1 MSTNQITIKHNKHRI
16 HPCPNEKK
24 LALLNMLLSQNSG
37 LNIVVALSDN
47 TLLTKEAITE
57 PNVSVLSDEE
67 LAGLPELKCELII
80 SYDLPQSAELYI
92 SRLAKT
98 TDSAI
103 VLLDISEQNNLYP
116 IETLLGR
123 VIRQEVVAGFEYP
136 EQPKMKIAPKP
147 SLKPK
152 SDAKRAQRKPFDKP
166 KYDKKPFDKQ
176 KSERPKREDDG
187 SERKSYE
194 KPKYDKPKRDGE
206 KSERKPFDKPKY
218 DKKPFEKSSYDRPKR
233 DGAKRDGDGS
243 ERKSYEKPKYDKPKK
258 EGETSERKP
267 FEKPK
272 YDKKPNK
279 FLGKDESGK
288 AKFSGKSGERN
299 HRYDGKPKESIEA
312 PKNVGRK
319 ISIKALKP
327 KEPSEPR
334 P

>member
-37 LNIVVALSDN
+37 LSIVVALSDN
-47 TLLTKEAITE
+47 SLLTKEAITE
-57 PNVSVLSDEE
+57 PNVSLLSDEE
-67 LAGLPELKCELII
+67 LAGVPELKCELLI

-103 VLLDISEQNNLYP
+103 ALLDISEQNNLYP

-152 SDAKRAQRKPFDKP
+152 IDAKRAERKPFDKP

-176 KSERPKREDDG
+176 KSERPKRDG
-187 SERKSYE
+187 ESSERKS
-194 KPKYDKPKRDGE
+194 YDKPKRDGE

-218 DKKPFEKSSYDRPKR
+218 DKKPFEKS
-233 DGAKRDGDGS
+233 
-243 ERKSYEKPKYDKPKK
+243 KYDKPKK
-258 EGETSERKP
+258 EGESSERKP
-267 FEKPK
+267 FDKPKKEGKKPK

-279 FLGKDESGK
+279 FLGKDENGK

-299 HRYDGKPKESIEA
+299 HRYDGKPKESVEA

>member
-37 LNIVVALSDN
+37 LSIVVALSDN
-47 TLLTKEAITE
+47 SLLTKEAITDA
-57 PNVSVLSDEE
+57 NVSVLSDEE
-67 LAGLPELKCELII
+67 LAGVPELKCELLV

-92 SRLAKT
+92 ARLSKT

-152 SDAKRAQRKPFDKP
+152 SDAKRAERKPFDKL

-176 KSERPKREDDG
+176 RSDRPKREGAKKEDGG
-187 SERKSYE
+187 SEHKSYE
-194 KPKYDKPKRDGE
+194 KPKRDGE

-218 DKKPFEKSSYDRPKR
+218 DKPKR
-233 DGAKRDGDGS
+233 
-243 ERKSYEKPKYDKPKK
+243 

-272 YDKKPNK
+272 QNKKPNK
-279 FLGKDESGK
+279 FLGKDENGK

-299 HRYDGKPKESIEA
+299 HRYDGKPKESVEA

-327 KEPSEPR
+327 KEPSEPNS
-334 P
+334 

>member
-24 LALLNMLLSQNSG
+24 LALLNILLSKNSG
-37 LNIVVALSDN
+37 LSIIVALSDN
-47 TLLTKEAITE
+47 TLLTKETITE
-57 PNVSVLSDEE
+57 ANVSVLSDEE
-67 LAGLPELKCELII
+67 LAGLPELKCELLI
-80 SYDLPQSAELYI
+80 SYDLPQTAELYV

-103 VLLDISEQNNLYP
+103 ALLDISEQNNLYP

-123 VIRQEVVAGFEYP
+123 VIRQEIVTGFEYP
-136 EQPKMKIAPKP
+136 EQEKMKIAQKP

-152 SDAKRAQRKPFDKP
+152 SDAKRAERKPFDKP

-176 KSERPKREDDG
+176 KSERPKRDWVKKED
-187 SERKSYE
+187 
-194 KPKYDKPKRDGE
+194 
-206 KSERKPFDKPKY
+206 
-218 DKKPFEKSSYDRPKR
+218 
-233 DGAKRDGDGS
+233 DGS

-288 AKFSGKSGERN
+288 AKFSAKSGERN
-299 HRYDGKPKESIEA
+299 HRYDGKPKESVEA

-327 KEPSEPR
+327 KEPSEPNS
-334 P
+334 

>member
-1 MSTNQITIKHNKHRI
+1 MSINQLIIKHNKHRI
-16 HPCPNEKK
+16 HPCPSEKK
-24 LALLNMLLSQNSG
+24 LALLDMLIAQNST
-37 LNIVVALSDN
+37 LKIVIALSDN
-47 TLLTKEAITE
+47 DLLTKEAITM
-57 PNVSVLSDEE
+57 PNVTVLSDEE
-67 LAGLPELKCELII
+67 LAGLPELKCELLI
-80 SYDLPQSAELYI
+80 SYDLPQTAELYI
-92 SRLAKT
+92 ARLAKT

-103 VLLDISEQNNLYP
+103 VLLDRSEQNNLYP

-123 VIRQEVVAGFEYP
+123 VIRQEIVVGFEYP
-136 EQPKMKIAPKP
+136 ELEKMKIAPKP

-152 SDAKRAQRKPFDKP
+152 SDAKRVERKPFDKP

-176 KSERPKREDDG
+176 RSDRPKREGAKKEDSG

-206 KSERKPFDKPKY
+206 K
-218 DKKPFEKSSYDRPKR
+218 
-233 DGAKRDGDGS
+233 
-243 ERKSYEKPKYDKPKK
+243 
-258 EGETSERKP
+258 SERKP

-288 AKFSGKSGERN
+288 AKFSSKSGERN
-299 HRYDGKPKESIEA
+299 HRYDGKPKEGVEA

-327 KEPSEPR
+327 KEPSEPNS
-334 P
+334 

>member
-24 LALLNMLLSQNSG
+24 LALLNILLSKNSG
-37 LNIVVALSDN
+37 LSIVVALSDN
-47 TLLTKEAITE
+47 TLLTKETIAE
-57 PNVSVLSDEE
+57 ANVSVLSDEE
-67 LAGLPELKCELII
+67 LAGLPELKCELLI
-80 SYDLPQSAELYI
+80 SYDLPQTAELYI

-103 VLLDISEQNNLYP
+103 ALLDISEQNNLYP

-152 SDAKRAQRKPFDKP
+152 SDAKRAEGKPFDKP

-176 KSERPKREDDG
+176 KSERPKRDWVKKEDDG

-218 DKKPFEKSSYDRPKR
+218 DKKPFEKS
-233 DGAKRDGDGS
+233 
-243 ERKSYEKPKYDKPKK
+243 KYDKPKK

-299 HRYDGKPKESIEA
+299 HRYDGKPKESVEA

-327 KEPSEPR
+327 KEPSEPNS
-334 P
+334 

>member
-98 TDSAI
+98 TESAI

-152 SDAKRAQRKPFDKP
+152 SDAKRAERKPFDKP

-176 KSERPKREDDG
+176 KSERPKREGAKKEDDG

-194 KPKYDKPKRDGE
+194 KPKRDGE
-206 KSERKPFDKPKY
+206 KSERKPFD
-218 DKKPFEKSSYDRPKR
+218 
-233 DGAKRDGDGS
+233 
-243 ERKSYEKPKYDKPKK
+243 KPKYDKPKK

-299 HRYDGKPKESIEA
+299 HRYDGKPKESVEA

-327 KEPSEPR
+327 KEPSEPNS
-334 P
+334 

>member
-37 LNIVVALSDN
+37 LSIVVALSDN
-47 TLLTKEAITE
+47 SLLTKEAITE

-67 LAGLPELKCELII
+67 LAGVPELKCELLI

-103 VLLDISEQNNLYP
+103 ALLDISEQNNLYP

-123 VIRQEVVAGFEYP
+123 VIRQEIVTGFEYP
-136 EQPKMKIAPKP
+136 EQEKMKIAPKP

-152 SDAKRAQRKPFDKP
+152 SDTKRAERKPFDKP

-176 KSERPKREDDG
+176 KSDRPKREDDG

-194 KPKYDKPKRDGE
+194 KPKRDGE
-206 KSERKPFDKPKY
+206 KSERKPFD
-218 DKKPFEKSSYDRPKR
+218 
-233 DGAKRDGDGS
+233 
-243 ERKSYEKPKYDKPKK
+243 KPKYDKPKK

-299 HRYDGKPKESIEA
+299 HRYDGKPKESVEA

-327 KEPSEPR
+327 KEPSEPNS
-334 P
+334 

>member
-37 LNIVVALSDN
+37 LSIVVALSDN
-47 TLLTKEAITE
+47 SLLTKEAITDA
-57 PNVSVLSDEE
+57 NVSVLSDEE
-67 LAGLPELKCELII
+67 LAGVPELKCELII

-92 SRLAKT
+92 SRLSKT

-123 VIRQEVVAGFEYP
+123 VIRQEVVTGFEYP

-152 SDAKRAQRKPFDKP
+152 SDAKRAERKPFDKP

-194 KPKYDKPKRDGE
+194 KPKRDGE
-206 KSERKPFDKPKY
+206 KSERKPFD
-218 DKKPFEKSSYDRPKR
+218 
-233 DGAKRDGDGS
+233 
-243 ERKSYEKPKYDKPKK
+243 KPKYDKPKK

-299 HRYDGKPKESIEA
+299 HRYDGKPKESVEA

-327 KEPSEPR
+327 KEPSEPNS
-334 P
+334 

>member
-37 LNIVVALSDN
+37 LSIVVALSDN
-47 TLLTKEAITE
+47 SLLTKEAITE
-57 PNVSVLSDEE
+57 PNVSLLSDEE
-67 LAGLPELKCELII
+67 LAGLPELKCELLI
-80 SYDLPQSAELYI
+80 SYDLPQTAELYI

-103 VLLDISEQNNLYP
+103 ALLDISEQNNLYP

-123 VIRQEVVAGFEYP
+123 VIRQEIVTGFEYP
-136 EQPKMKIAPKP
+136 EQEKMKIAQKP

-152 SDAKRAQRKPFDKP
+152 SDAKRAERKPFDKP

-176 KSERPKREDDG
+176 RSDRPKRDGAKRDDDG

-194 KPKYDKPKRDGE
+194 KPKRDGE
-206 KSERKPFDKPKY
+206 KSERKPFD
-218 DKKPFEKSSYDRPKR
+218 
-233 DGAKRDGDGS
+233 
-243 ERKSYEKPKYDKPKK
+243 KPKYDKPKK

-299 HRYDGKPKESIEA
+299 HRYDGKPKESVEA

-327 KEPSEPR
+327 KEPSEPNS
-334 P
+334 

>member
-37 LNIVVALSDN
+37 LSIVVALSDN
-47 TLLTKEAITE
+47 SLLTKEAITE

-67 LAGLPELKCELII
+67 LAGVPELKCELLI

-103 VLLDISEQNNLYP
+103 ALLDISEQNNLYP

-123 VIRQEVVAGFEYP
+123 VIRQEIVTGFEYP
-136 EQPKMKIAPKP
+136 EQEKMKIAPKP

-152 SDAKRAQRKPFDKP
+152 SDTKRAERKPFDKP

-176 KSERPKREDDG
+176 KSDRPKREDDG

-194 KPKYDKPKRDGE
+194 KPKRDGE
-206 KSERKPFDKPKY
+206 KSERKPFD
-218 DKKPFEKSSYDRPKR
+218 
-233 DGAKRDGDGS
+233 
-243 ERKSYEKPKYDKPKK
+243 KPKYDKPKK

-272 YDKKPNK
+272 YDKNQIN
-279 FLGKDESGK
+279 F
-288 AKFSGKSGERN
+288 RQ
-299 HRYDGKPKESIEA
+299 R
-312 PKNVGRK
+312 
-319 ISIKALKP
+319 
-327 KEPSEPR
+327 
-334 P
+334 

>member
-37 LNIVVALSDN
+37 LSIVVALSDN
-47 TLLTKEAITE
+47 SLLTKEAITDA
-57 PNVSVLSDEE
+57 NVSVLSDEE
-67 LAGLPELKCELII
+67 LAGVPELKCELLV

-92 SRLAKT
+92 ARLSKT

-123 VIRQEVVAGFEYP
+123 VIRQEIVTGFEYP

-152 SDAKRAQRKPFDKP
+152 SDAKRAERKPFDKP

-176 KSERPKREDDG
+176 KSERPKREGAKKEDDG

-194 KPKYDKPKRDGE
+194 KPKRDGE
-206 KSERKPFDKPKY
+206 KSERKPFD
-218 DKKPFEKSSYDRPKR
+218 
-233 DGAKRDGDGS
+233 
-243 ERKSYEKPKYDKPKK
+243 KPKYDKPKK

-299 HRYDGKPKESIEA
+299 HRYDGKPKESVEA

-327 KEPSEPR
+327 KEPSEPNS
-334 P
+334 